1 MPNIYE
7 NLIDVNLLS
16 VFKAQNDQA
25 YAAKSDVTALV
36 GSDAGK
42 SARTIAAEE
51 LAAQLVPANAQE
63 AMNSLAEIAAWIQ
76 AHPGDAAAMNAAIA
90 ALQAKVDTGNQ
101 TVSAYVAAA
110 IAALNIGD
118 YATAANLTAL
128 ADRVTAAELQITNL
142 QESVAGLGDLAD
154 KDEVTEADL
163 AAELKAKVNAAAE
176 GNHSHDNKT
185 VLDGVTAEKVAAW
198 DAKSDFSGAYA
209 DLSGKPAIPSTVAEM
224 TDADNYALK
233 TDIPTISLATEAAI
247 LALFA

>member
-1 MPNIYE
+1 MADNNIIIE
-7 NLIDVNLLS
+7 NVITLELLS
-16 VFKAQNDQA
+16 TFKAENDKA
-25 YAAKSDVTALV
+25 YAAKADVAALV

-42 SARTIAAEE
+42 SARAIAAEE

-63 AMNSLAEIAAWIQ
+63 ALNTLAEIAAWIQ
-76 AHPGDAAAMNAAIA
+76 SHPDDASAMSAAIT
-90 ALQAKVDTGNQ
+90 ALQNKVDTGDQ

-128 ADRVTAAELQITNL
+128 ATRVTDLETTV
-142 QESVAGLGDLAD
+142 EGLGDLAYVD
-154 KDEVTEADL
+154 TINEADL
-163 AAELKAKVNAAAE
+163 DAELKAKVNAAAE
-176 GNHSHDNKT
+176 GNHAHANKD

-209 DLSGKPAIPSTVAEM
+209 DLTGKPAIPSTVAEL
-224 TDADNYALK
+224 TDAANYAKK
-233 TDIPTISLATEAAI
+233 TDIPTITLATEADI

>member
-1 MPNIYE
+1 MAIYE

-36 GSDAGK
+36 GADAGK
-42 SARTIAAEE
+42 SVRTIANEE
-51 LAAQLVPANAQE
+51 LAAQLIPANAQE
-63 AMNSLAEIAAWIQ
+63 ALNTLAEIAAWIQ
-76 AHPGDAAAMNAAIA
+76 NHPGDAAAMNAAIT
-90 ALQAKVDTGNQ
+90 ALQNKVDTGDQ

-128 ADRVTAAELQITNL
+128 ADRVTATELQITNL

-176 GNHSHDNKT
+176 GNHAHDNKA

-198 DAKSDFSGAYA
+198 DAKANAS
-209 DLSGKPAIPSTVAEM
+209 
-224 TDADNYALK
+224 
-233 TDIPTISLATEAAI
+233 DIPTISLASEAAV
-247 LALFA
+247 LALFQ